1 MATYYP
7 GGSGRKNTS
16 SAGAKIPY
24 SAGGSS
30 RDNNTHR
37 SSSKSSYSIANSGIK
52 KTQTP
57 PKQDPIKPKQDKQ
70 QSPTQVSTTQQTQ
83 APAHN
88 AISDYYDQMRRA
100 YEEEQRR
107 REEAARNAYNS
118 NMSALSNA
126 YNTKANALKS
136 SYDSTLG
143 QLSNAY
149 SNSQD
154 KINADNA
161 KALQEAYINK
171 MLSQKNMQQNMTA
184 LGLSGGATES
194 SMASLQNAYGNSRN
208 NIQASTNQNL
218 ADLQMNYANNQANA
232 LQQYNAQ
239 LAAAQDTKYQYESQL
254 ANDLANAVASSYSD
268 LYKNYSQVDNSY
280 LNYLMDLEKQQQALA
295 YKQQRATNSNGS
307 GVDTKDELDINGHS
321 KNYNK
326 YMTYA
331 KTILGSAT
339 TYGDNEEGVA
349 DRLALQGANAQ
360 EIADILNQLGRK
372 DK

>member
-83 APAHN
+83 SN

-149 SNSQD
+149 ANSQD

-239 LAAAQDTKYQYESQL
+239 LAAAQDTKYQYEAQL

-295 YKQQRATNSNGS
+295 YKQQRATNSNGNTNTGGNGGAPDYS
-307 GVDTKDELDINGHS
+307 QKSYAAKLLQATKWLNNGYS
-321 KNYNK
+321 PE
-326 YMTYA
+326 
-331 KTILGSAT
+331 TISENLSYIGT
-339 TYGDNEEGVA
+339 NEQ
-349 DRLALQGANAQ
+349 D
-360 EIADILNQLGRK
+360 IADILNQLGIK
-372 DK
+372 KE